1 MVRYETLQAKNL
13 LSRVTAPSM
22 PFEWSLNP
30 YRGCQHGCSFCYA
43 RSTHTFL
50 GEAADDTFQN
60 TIYMKSNAAQALN
73 DQLAKMTLGGRRSLN
88 GSIAIGTA
96 TDPYQQT
103 EGKAGLTRSCLEVLA
118 KYKADVTITT
128 RSPLILRDVDLLKRM
143 NSVSVN
149 ISVNTL
155 DNGVWRNLEPSTP
168 SPAKRI
174 DTVRQLNEA
183 GIRTSVFLA
192 PIVPYLTD
200 AEDDLENVIRS
211 AAQAGAAYIMPS
223 FLRLSTPEVKCWF
236 FKCIGER
243 YPHLSAKL
251 ARLYERSAYVSR
263 EYKQSVT
270 KIVQVYFE
278 RYGVSEWDMSRKA
291 ETVAAPEQLTF
302 HF

>member
-1 MVRYETLQAKNL
+1 MVRYETLQAKTL
-13 LSRVTAPSM
+13 LSRVSAPSM

-50 GEAADDTFQN
+50 GESGDDTFQN

-73 DQLAKMTLGGRRSLN
+73 DQLSKLTLGGRRSLN

-103 EGKAGLTRSCLEVLA
+103 EAKAMLTRSCLEVLA

-128 RSPLILRDVDLLKRM
+128 RSPLILRDLDLLQQM

-149 ISVNTL
+149 ISINTM
-155 DNGVWRNLEPSTP
+155 DPTVWRNLEPSTP

-174 DTVRQLNEA
+174 DALRQLNDA
-183 GIRTSVFLA
+183 GIRASVFLA

-200 AEDDLENVIRS
+200 SEDVLEDVIRS

-223 FLRLSTPEVKCWF
+223 FLRLSTPEVKLWF
-236 FKCIGER
+236 FKCIGEQ
-243 YPHLSAKL
+243 YPQLSAKL
-251 ARLYERSAYVSR
+251 ARMYERSAFVPKQ
-263 EYKQSVT
+263 YKQSVT
-270 KIVQVYFE
+270 KMIHAHFE
-278 RYGVSEWDMSRKA
+278 RYGISEWDLTHRA
-291 ETVAAPEQLTF
+291 QPAPEQLSF
-302 HF
+302 SF